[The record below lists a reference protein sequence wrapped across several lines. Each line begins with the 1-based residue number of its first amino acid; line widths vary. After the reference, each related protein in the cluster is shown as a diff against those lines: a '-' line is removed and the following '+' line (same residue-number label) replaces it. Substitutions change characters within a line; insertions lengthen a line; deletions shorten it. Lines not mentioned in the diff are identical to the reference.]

1 MTVQGLIERHPRL
14 VRVFDFLLPLL
25 ATLGALAIGAV
36 MLILLKANPLEAYSA
51 LLEGAF
57 GSKNALADT
66 LVKATPLLL
75 VGLGIC
81 IAFRGGVINIGG
93 EGQLVVGAV
102 AGTLVGL
109 TFPASFDRKGRSQ
122 PVFR

>member
-1 MTVQGLIERHPRL
+1 MTIQGLLEKYPRVL
-14 VRVFDFLLPLL
+14 RLIDILLPLL
-25 ATLGALAIGAV
+25 ATLAALAIGAV
-36 MLILLKANPLEAYSA
+36 MLILLKANPVTAYAA

-57 GSKNALADT
+57 GSQNALADT

-93 EGQLVVGAV
+93 EGQLVVGAIG
-102 AGTLVGL
+102 A
-109 TFPASFDRKGRSQ
+109 DR
-122 PVFR
+122 